1 MRPAT
6 KTLITVICG
15 FYLAALLI
23 PDLQER
29 LYLVDRAI
37 LSDGQV
43 HGVATGEY
51 WRILTV
57 ALTHGGIAHLFLNMY
72 ALLLLGNTLEVSLG
86 KNKFLLIFVISQIGA
101 SFASIYANPEN
112 QPSVGASGAIF
123 GLFGAMAVLTK
134 KYGFSDKSIYAII
147 GINFAIGFVL
157 PGIDWQAHLGGLIS
171 GVLVSLFLLAPTRR

>member
-1 MRPAT
+1 MRPTT
-6 KTLITVICG
+6 KSLITIICG

-23 PDLQER
+23 PDLQDR
-29 LYLVDRAI
+29 LFLVDRAI
-37 LSDGQV
+37 LSDGYI
-43 HGVATGEY
+43 HGVAVGEY

-57 ALTHGGIAHLFLNMY
+57 ALTHGGIAHLFFNMY
-72 ALLLLGNTLEVSLG
+72 ALLLLGNTLESALG
-86 KNKFLLIFVISQIGA
+86 RNKFLLIFLISQIGA
-101 SFASIYANPEN
+101 SFASLYANPEN

-134 KYGFSDKSIYAII
+134 KYGFQDKSIYAVI

-171 GVLVSLFLLAPTRR
+171 GVLISLFLLAPTRR

>member
-1 MRPAT
+1 MRPTT
-6 KTLITVICG
+6 KSLITVICG
-15 FYLAALLI
+15 FYLAALVI
-23 PDLQER
+23 PNLQEN
-29 LYLVDRAI
+29 LFLVDRAI
-37 LSDGQV
+37 LYDGQI

-72 ALLLLGNTLEVSLG
+72 ALLLLGNTLETALG
-86 KNKFLLIFVISQIGA
+86 RNKFLIIFVVSQIGA
-101 SFASIYANPEN
+101 SLASLYSNPEN

-147 GINFAIGFVL
+147 GINFAIGFIL

>member
-1 MRPAT
+1 VPNLEEHLF
-6 KTLITVICG
+6 LI
-15 FYLAALLI
+15 
-23 PDLQER
+23 
-29 LYLVDRAI
+29 DRAI
-37 LSDGQV
+37 LSDGRI

-72 ALLLLGNTLEVSLG
+72 ALLLLGNTLEVALG
-86 KNKFLLIFVISQIGA
+86 RNKFLLIFVVSQIGA
-101 SFASIYANPEN
+101 SFASLYANPDN

-147 GINFAIGFVL
+147 GINFAIGFIL
-157 PGIDWQAHLGGLIS
+157 PGIDWQAHLGGFIS
-171 GVLVSLFLLAPTRR
+171 GSLISLFLLAPTRR

>member
-72 ALLLLGNTLEVSLG
+72 ALLLLGNTLEVALG

-101 SFASIYANPEN
+101 SFASIYDNPEN